1 MKRLIL
7 LLLAIGVCCSATAKV
22 VLPKVLGS
30 NMVLQQSTEIE
41 LWGKA
46 EAMKRV
52 TVELSWM
59 KSKIKTQADSNGDWS
74 VMVQT
79 PKGSFDKYTI
89 TFSDGEQVRLENVM
103 VGDVWVC
110 AGQSN
115 MEMTVR
121 GFDSQPVENSLDYI
135 LQAGKMA
142 DHIRMFDVM
151 NHRSYQQ
158 ELWDCVGGEWQQPS
172 SESVASTS
180 ATAYFFAYNLAEQ
193 MPYPIGIITADWG
206 GSRVESWMPMKALED
221 ILTKEQIE
229 HKHTLHYIKPTD
241 LYCGMIAPIKRF
253 KARGFI
259 WYQGEANLGYQS
271 LDYLGDIDHY
281 DIMLKRMVEQWREDW
296 GDKESEM
303 PFYYVMIA
311 PFYYCNTFKDTTL
324 PLFIECQQR
333 ALSIIPNSGMAST
346 TDLGEATCIHPAKK
360 FEVGQRLA
368 ALALAQ
374 TYGFKGYEPNAPMY
388 ESHVVKDGKIEVKM
402 KNAPEGL
409 VPRYGTQ
416 VTGFRIAG
424 EDRVFHEAQATIKGG
439 VVTVWSDQVKEP
451 VAVRYC
457 FHNVPDGGN
466 LKSMYGL
473 PAIPFRT
480 DRWNDI
486 K

>member
-1 MKRLIL
+1 MG
-7 LLLAIGVCCSATAKV
+7 ASAKV
-22 VLPKVLGS
+22 ELPKVLGS
-30 NMVLQQSTEIE
+30 NMVLQQNSMAN

-46 EAMKRV
+46 
-52 TVELSWM
+52 TPN
-59 KSKIKTQADSNGDWS
+59 SKI
-74 VMVQT
+74 
-79 PKGSFDKYTI
+79 TI
-89 TFSDGEQVRLENVM
+89 TVSWNKLRKIQTSADGEGRWSAKVDTPAATFEPQTITISDGEVLKLTNILI
-103 VGDVWVC
+103 GDVWVC
-110 AGQSN
+110 SGQSN
-115 MEMTVR
+115 MEMPVK
-121 GFDSQPVENSLDYI
+121 GFGRQPVENSMDYI
-135 LQAGKMA
+135 LSAAKEA
-142 DHIRMFDVM
+142 NRIRMFTVKRA
-151 NHRSYQQ
+151 RSYN
-158 ELWDCVGGEWQQPS
+158 EDKEDCEGGEWFCASPQ
-172 SESVASTS
+172 SVANMS
-180 ATAYFFAYNLAEQ
+180 ATAYFFAYNLASAINI
-193 MPYPIGIITADWG
+193 PIGIITTNWG
-206 GSRVESWMPMKALED
+206 GTRVESWMPMSALED
-221 ILTKEQIE
+221 VLTKEQIE
-229 HKHTLHYIKPTD
+229 HKHTVHSIKPTE
-241 LYCGMIAPIKRF
+241 LYCAMIAPIRNYTAK
-253 KARGFI
+253 GFL
-259 WYQGEANLGYQS
+259 WYQGCSNL
-271 LDYLGDIDHY
+271 DDNDHY
-281 DIMLKRMVEQWREDW
+281 DTMMARMVQQWREDW
-296 GDKESEM
+296 GDTQNAM

-311 PFYYCNTFKDTTL
+311 PYIYKGSNEIAY
-324 PLFIECQQR
+324 PLFVENQVR
-333 ALSIIPNSGMAST
+333 ALSKIPNCGMAAT
-346 TDLGEATCIHPAKK
+346 TDIGEERCIHPAKK

-439 VVTVWSDQVKEP
+439 VVTVWSEQVKEP